1 MSSGPSGG
9 ARRLFESVPP
19 PVYFLLCLLAGWAL
33 GHARRWQL
41 GMEDLS
47 LRLALGGALVG
58 LAAVLG
64 AWCLLLFR
72 RAQTSPLPFGTP
84 RALLTSGPFRLSRN
98 PLYVALGLVLAAFA
112 VVLDNA
118 WVLAFMPLLLLALD
132 RLIVPG
138 EETALRAGFGADYLA
153 YCERVRRWL

>member
-1 MSSGPSGG
+1 MSPGPSGG
-9 ARRLFESVPP
+9 ARGLFESVPP

-33 GHARRWQL
+33 GYVQRWQL
-41 GMEDLS
+41 GMEYLS

-58 LAAVLG
+58 LAAALG
-64 AWCLLLFR
+64 AWCLVLFR
-72 RAQTSPLPFGTP
+72 RAQTSPLPFETP
-84 RALLTSGPFRLSRN
+84 KALLTSGPFRLSRN

-118 WVLAFMPLLLLALD
+118 WVLLFVPLLVLALD

-138 EETALRAGFGADYLA
+138 EEAALRAGFGADYVT
-153 YCERVRRWL
+153 YCRQVRRWL